1 MKNKLFLSA
10 VALGAVFMTS
20 CEKESLIEQSD
31 VPQEI
36 KNYVTTHFPQNN
48 ILQTLKDNDGLN
60 LTYDLL
66 LDSSISLEFNR
77 AKEII
82 SIDGN
87 SKLPDSVIPAKIREY
102 VNTNFP
108 AYFITDWEKESRKV
122 QQIELSNGLDLEFD
136 NDGKYLRID
145 N

>member
-1 MKNKLFLSA
+1 MRHKLFMPF
-10 VALGAVFMTS
+10 VALGATFLAS
-20 CEKESLIEQSD
+20 CEKESLINQSD

-36 KNYVTTHFPQNN
+36 KDYVSTHFSQNK
-48 ILQTLKDNDGLN
+48 ILQTLKDNEGLI
-60 LTYDLL
+60 LTYDVL
-66 LDSSISLEFNR
+66 LDSAISLEFNR
-77 AKEII
+77 SKEII

-87 SKLPDSVIPAKIREY
+87 SKLPDSVIPEKIREY
-102 VNTNFP
+102 VNTNYP

-136 NDGKYLRID
+136 NDGKYLKMD